1 MNRRPATDEGS
12 VLVMALA
19 FLSLFGLA
27 IAAFLTFAD
36 TGFRTAG
43 SVHTTSERQYAADA
57 AIEGA
62 INAIRGDVAIG
73 KDAVSSTCFSTAA
86 AAAQVNVTP
95 VSVTCLGRSGSGGS
109 TGGAGGGSAPANSIL
124 TLPASTAE
132 GVVLSAGAAPLVSGN
147 VLTNQTRSVPAGAN
161 LTVQGSLTCRAVTGT
176 GTVTATTSNCPAAP
190 APTAVDP
197 AYAPA
202 IVSTPATVTAP
213 TCPVGAT
220 ATFAPGRYASAAAL
234 NALTDGSC
242 ANKRFH
248 FPAGVYYFEFLDAV
262 PPGTHQWLINDST
275 AEVVGGTLT
284 ATAFPNRCDLA
295 SAGVQFIFGADS
307 RLAVTAG
314 SLELCP
320 PVSVDQR
327 ISVYGP
333 RANTPDIVAPL
344 TTFTATTAT
353 STAVALETATFT
365 PPGAGRI
372 IGDGVEARFGA
383 TSGKYVGALDL
394 TGFSTTA
401 VPANAIITSA
411 RIRLAA
417 RSENQAFA
425 NTPTLTVT
433 AGDGTVVPYVASPCA
448 LPCAMGTVSTI
459 DVLLQINSPA
469 RANGIA
475 LRWEAKDKA
484 GFPFY
489 VSYFDGAAFDVEYT
503 IPGLKATSGAAAAAP
518 YSPATLATT
527 NAVLRGTG
535 GAAARMAVKGTVYAP
550 IGAVD
555 LSLTGQLNAVTQR
568 GIVARTLHLG
578 LTAGATYTGPLIA
591 LPGTAD
597 RAVLV
602 TASIGGVP
610 QIRADVT
617 FADGQGA
624 TPGATVGVTRWSILR

>member
-43 SVHTTSERQYAADA
+43 SVHITSERQYAADA

-73 KDAVSSTCFSTAA
+73 KDGESRNCFSTVLAA
-86 AAAQVNVTP
+86 GAQVNVTP

-176 GTVTATTSNCPAAP
+176 GTVTATTSNCPAPAP

-197 AYAPA
+197 AYPPA

-220 ATFAPGRYASAAAL
+220 ATFAPGRYASAVAL

-320 PVSVDQR
+320 PLSADQR

-353 STAVALETATFT
+353 STAVAPETATFT

-383 TSGKYVGALDL
+383 TGNKYVGALDL

-401 VPANAIITSA
+401 VPANAVITSA

-417 RSENQAFA
+417 RSENQPFA

-433 AGDGTVVPYVASPCA
+433 AGDGTVVSYVASPCA

-469 RANGIA
+469 RANGLS
-475 LRWEAKDKA
+475 LRYEAKDKA

-489 VSYFDGAAFDVEYT
+489 ISYFDGAAFDVEYT
-503 IPGLKATSGAAAAAP
+503 IPGLKATSGAAVAVP
-518 YSPATLATT
+518 YSPATLVTT

-535 GAAARMAVKGTVYAP
+535 GAAARMAIKGTVYAP

-555 LSLTGQLNAVTQR
+555 LSLTGQLNTVAQR
-568 GIVARTLHLG
+568 GITARTLQLG
-578 LTAGATYTGPLIA
+578 LTAGAAYTGPLIA
-591 LPGTAD
+591 LPGTAN

-610 QIRADVT
+610 QVRADVT
-617 FADGQGA
+617 FADD
-624 TPGATVGVTRWSILR
+624 TPGATVGVTRWSVLR